1 VTWASSAM
9 SLDQPP
15 NLDASIR
22 SLNQIRELLEAGD
35 SAKLIE
41 NLLRPRRIRF
51 RKASPGPVMRNDA

>member
-1 VTWASSAM
+1 MTWASSAM

-15 NLDASIR
+15 NLIR

-51 RKASPGPVMRNDA
+51 RKASPGPSDAE